1 MSTGWST
8 AAILGG
14 AVLVAIGAWLT
25 QAGWNLRAE
34 ALERRAFLEIL
45 VETCGT
51 NRGALAPVAAT
62 ADPARADTLALNP
75 TTRAVESAVLDS
87 ALTSGVFLGRRFDE
101 LRQALRSARDAA
113 VAYNG
118 AATRQFASRQQ
129 VAELAQAALDET
141 VKLEAVIGRAR

>member
-14 AVLVAIGAWLT
+14 AVLVALGAWLT

-34 ALERRAFLEIL
+34 TLERQAFLGML
-45 VETCGT
+45 VETCGA
-51 NRGALAPVAAT
+51 NRAALAPIAAL
-62 ADPARADTLALNP
+62 ADPSRPDTLALNP
-75 TTRAVESAVLDS
+75 AIRPVEWAVLDS
-87 ALTSGVFLGRRFDE
+87 ALTSGVFQGRRFDE

-113 VAYNG
+113 AAYST

-129 VAELAQAALDET
+129 ATALAQAALDQT
-141 VKLEAVIGRAR
+141 AALEAVIGRAR